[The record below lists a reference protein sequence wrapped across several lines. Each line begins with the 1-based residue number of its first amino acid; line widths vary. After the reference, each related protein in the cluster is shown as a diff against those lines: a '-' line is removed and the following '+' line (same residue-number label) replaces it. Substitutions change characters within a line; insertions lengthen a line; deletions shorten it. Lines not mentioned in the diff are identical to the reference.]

1 LGDRPEDEKKATS
14 ATYEAEESKK
24 ENIWKSSLPYLPP
37 AMKEKLGEK
46 KEAKFLLLNL
56 VRKERYPLLMR
67 AEEEYLAV

>member
-37 AMKEKLGEK
+37 AMKEKLGGK
-46 KEAKFLLLNL
+46 KRGEIPPSQLGSKGKISPPHA
-56 VRKERYPLLMR
+56 R
-67 AEEEYLAV
+67 